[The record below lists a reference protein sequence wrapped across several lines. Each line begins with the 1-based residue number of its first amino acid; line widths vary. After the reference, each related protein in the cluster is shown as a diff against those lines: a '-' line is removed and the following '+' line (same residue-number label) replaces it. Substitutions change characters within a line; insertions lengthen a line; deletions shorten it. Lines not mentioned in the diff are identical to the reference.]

1 MNKLSRAYCIL
12 QYSSPRPA
20 GDFIQ
25 SSRSTFQRSLER
37 SSASPT
43 RGNVT
48 FTVND
53 PQIKPV
59 NLTGFIAYPVNLTGL
74 LGLKS
79 WIWQDTGYYFVRE
92 LAFRELVY
100 GRSGV
105 PGFSEC
111 GPTGIAGIVLCA
123 RGFL

>member
-25 SSRSTFQRSLER
+25 SSSSTFQRSLER

-74 LGLKS
+74 LGLKPCTPAPTDATAHLEPPAPG
-79 WIWQDTGYYFVRE
+79 ILLLGVLDTLPTHWGHLY
-92 LAFRELVY
+92 
-100 GRSGV
+100 
-105 PGFSEC
+105 PGGWF
-111 GPTGIAGIVLCA
+111 TVA
-123 RGFL
+123 